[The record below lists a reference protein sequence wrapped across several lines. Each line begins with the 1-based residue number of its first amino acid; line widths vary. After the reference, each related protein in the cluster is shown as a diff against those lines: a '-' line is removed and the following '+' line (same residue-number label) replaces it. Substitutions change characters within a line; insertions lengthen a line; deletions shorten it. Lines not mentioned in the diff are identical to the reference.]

1 MTSSKVKQAKSI
13 LDIYRSLARITGIIY
28 TLEQLEKL
36 DVRQYQYS
44 EFTSHIGAM
53 KDYEKIKMDI
63 ILTWQSV
70 PLNQRTVL
78 FYSYLSKDE
87 PIRMN
92 QIATIM
98 GYSLQTV
105 EKWKS
110 MGTKLFLISYTNI
123 PKEPNSNDFRS

>member
-53 KDYEKIKMDI
+53 KDS
-63 ILTWQSV
+63 L
-70 PLNQRTVL
+70 RTTT
-78 FYSYLSKDE
+78 F
-87 PIRMN
+87 N
-92 QIATIM
+92 
-98 GYSLQTV
+98 
-105 EKWKS
+105 
-110 MGTKLFLISYTNI
+110 LI
-123 PKEPNSNDFRS
+123 NS